1 MFKVNNKDTKTT
13 PRIVLVS
20 LMLTLTYFTPNSS
33 ASAVNFEHVLEGY
46 PLFTKTFATVN
57 PDILLKKIECHR
69 IRGII
74 NCWFQSYQIGCSSL
88 L

>member
-1 MFKVNNKDTKTT
+1 M
-13 PRIVLVS
+13 
-20 LMLTLTYFTPNSS
+20 
-33 ASAVNFEHVLEGY
+33 LEGY

-88 L
+88 LKISANVAQNILSMLYGIPYGSVNHFENIGKCK